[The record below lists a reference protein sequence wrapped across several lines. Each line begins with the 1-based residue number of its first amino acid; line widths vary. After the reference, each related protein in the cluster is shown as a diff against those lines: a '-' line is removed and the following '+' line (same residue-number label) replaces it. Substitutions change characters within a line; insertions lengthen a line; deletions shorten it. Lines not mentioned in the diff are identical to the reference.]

1 MSNCLYSDQFLLKLN
16 PNFNLFIKIKFY
28 CSVIKKNTARPKFHR
43 YKIKL
48 KSLRVRLYMYKQDD
62 EFNRIVVN

>member
-28 CSVIKKNTARPKFHR
+28 CSVIKKTQLAQSFYR

-62 EFNRIVVN
+62 EFNRIIVN